1 MWQNHYVG
9 DFFVMLVMFSMYQI
23 GHQHLKLVT
32 NTCCLP
38 HPSPTSMSP
47 EKSADT
53 IVRWRYVDG
62 LGRAITDGMVR
73 SWDLSVKLKRIFQVL
88 WPVYFNRPLPSLAVL
103 ELRRYAP
110 PESLSAKNLRL
121 SSWTFAFIKILSVF
135 QNWRSFNKKIVC
147 EIRSGSLSGISIDL
161 ENFKIFIFSWCETAF
176 ISRR

>member
-62 LGRAITDGMVR
+62 LGRAITDGLVR

-135 QNWRSFNKKIVC
+135 QNFPVVMKIGGVSIKKSSAKSEAVV
-147 EIRSGSLSGISIDL
+147 SQAFQLTL
-161 ENFKIFIFSWCETAF
+161 KI
-176 ISRR
+176 